1 MKQKLYSQ
9 LEKVREWQNKTRKWL
24 YANTELILDYL
35 NIREKQITKQLKK
48 VNKLKQLSEP
58 LDFLT
63 MYLNEY

>member
-9 LEKVREWQNKTRKWL
+9 LEKVREWQNKARKWL

-48 VNKLKQLSEP
+48 VNKLMQ
-58 LDFLT
+58 D
-63 MYLNEY
+63 

>member
-35 NIREKQITKQLKK
+35 SIREKQITKQLKK
-48 VNKLKQLSEP
+48 VNKLMQ
-58 LDFLT
+58 D
-63 MYLNEY
+63 